1 MTDPAEGIFVE
12 LQREYLAELPA
23 HLSEIRVDVAAF
35 AAGDP
40 AAAASLRTRFHRLAG
55 SGGSYGF
62 PEISALARALE
73 YWIAGDPPPGDAA
86 RLEAGLVRLAA
97 LVRHAS
103 STAAPVDG
111 PRTREPAVRPI
122 RARLILPH
130 GPERDQVAAAL
141 RDAGFEVQL
150 GSRKDEPEALPAPYR
165 PDLVVIGLGA
175 GEGDPS
181 AVASRWTGGR
191 GQRPHAVVLIETLR
205 AVDRL
210 RAGAAGVDAVF
221 PLERMVEDLPRYAQV
236 LARVGAPPGTVLLVE
251 AQAERAGT
259 IAERLGRD
267 HIRVVRTPLAGAVQE
282 LLEREV
288 PDLLLL
294 ETRLADSDGFAVAR
308 MVRQDRRFAHLPIVF
323 LGPEAVAER
332 VEALR
337 VGGDDYLAHPVDDDL
352 LEQTVVSRAQRG
364 RRLREALHRDALTGL
379 LNHHT
384 LMTELEYAV
393 EHCRRHGEPLA
404 LLIFDLDGF
413 GQVNE
418 RFGHMVGDQ
427 VLLHVANVFRANV
440 RASDVIGRSS
450 GEEFAMVLR
459 GGTAEGSAVLGAKLR
474 RVLGEQAATTAEGV
488 IIPLDV
494 SVGWAVYPTDGITA
508 GELAHAAARALRKE
522 KQDKG

>member
-1 MTDPAEGIFVE
+1 
-12 LQREYLAELPA
+12 
-23 HLSEIRVDVAAF
+23 
-35 AAGDP
+35 
-40 AAAASLRTRFHRLAG
+40 
-55 SGGSYGF
+55 
-62 PEISALARALE
+62 
-73 YWIAGDPPPGDAA
+73 
-86 RLEAGLVRLAA
+86 
-97 LVRHAS
+97 
-103 STAAPVDG
+103 
-111 PRTREPAVRPI
+111 
-122 RARLILPH
+122 
-130 GPERDQVAAAL
+130 
-141 RDAGFEVQL
+141 
-150 GSRKDEPEALPAPYR
+150 
-165 PDLVVIGLGA
+165 
-175 GEGDPS
+175 
-181 AVASRWTGGR
+181 
-191 GQRPHAVVLIETLR
+191 
-205 AVDRL
+205 
-210 RAGAAGVDAVF
+210 
-221 PLERMVEDLPRYAQV
+221 MVEDLPRYAQV

-323 LGPEAVAER
+323 LGPDAVAER

-508 GELAHAAARALRKE
+508 GELAHAAARALRRE
-522 KQDKG
+522 KQEKG